1 MKKTILF
8 IFLLHLNVF
17 IAQNKSN
24 EEVVDSIFSALPKIS
39 SDKDFVLAYTKMAF
53 EYSALDSDKGLF
65 YGKKA
70 LDISKKINWN
80 EGKSNALTALGENN
94 FCQGKYSEAFQ
105 NYENALRYAK
115 NKITIGRI
123 YRNMAVLYNSQGD
136 YEKSSKYAFDALK
149 ISEAEKNEAEKAKNY
164 NAIGAVYF
172 YTNQTRKALFYYN
185 KSLEINTRLN
195 QKREIC
201 KSLQNIGAAYED
213 IFDTKNAVNYFNKS
227 LALAKEIDFKE
238 SIAVNNFFLGRL
250 YLDEELFEKGLPYI
264 ITAKKYAEE
273 IKNYRMFNSCL
284 LLEANVY
291 TKQAD
296 KVSEPEKTKLLNKAE
311 SKLLESI
318 EKAKKSNSMVNLS
331 TAYGRIAKLY
341 SLKKDYKTAV
351 EYQILYN
358 EVKDSIY
365 DSKSKETIKNLE
377 DKRTI
382 DLRNKE
388 IQIHKIQLENKE
400 KQKWY
405 FISGISLL
413 AIIGGMLFYQ
423 NRQRKKNNE
432 KLSLLNT
439 ELDKANKNKMRF
451 FGILNH
457 DLRSP
462 VASLVHFL
470 HLQKNN
476 PEFLDEQTKEKLN
489 QQTTT
494 SAERLLQQ
502 MEDLLLWSKSQME
515 KFEAEKKEFPVK
527 ELFSELQNEF
537 VWVENT
543 KIIFEDFADIKV
555 FSDKEY
561 LKTILRNLIGNAVK
575 VLENKPEAKIICSAE
590 NAENSV
596 KISVKDNGGG
606 TEIEKFKALYSDTE
620 SIGIKQGLGLHV
632 IRDLCKAINAEIE
645 VKTDKEIGETE
656 IDLFVAKGLG

>member
-1 MKKTILF
+1 MKKIMLF

-17 IAQNKSN
+17 IAQNKSA
-24 EEVVDSIFSALPKIS
+24 EEVVDSISMALPKIS

-53 EYSALDSDKGLF
+53 EYSTLDSDKGLL

-70 LDISKKINWN
+70 LDISTKINWN

-94 FCQGKYSEAFQ
+94 FCQGKYSEAFKD
-105 NYENALRYAK
+105 YENALKYAQ

-123 YRNMAVLYNSQGD
+123 YRNMATLYNSQGD
-136 YEKSSKYAFDALK
+136 YAKSTKYAFDALK
-149 ISEAEKNEAEKAKNY
+149 ISEAEKNEAETAKNY
-164 NAIGAVYF
+164 NTIGVVYF
-172 YTNQTRKALFYYN
+172 YTNQTQKAISYYN
-185 KSLEINTRLN
+185 KSLKISSRLN

-201 KSLQNIGAAYED
+201 KSLQNIGAAYAD
-213 IFDTKNAVNYFNKS
+213 IYDNENAVIYFNKS
-227 LALAKEIDFKE
+227 LDLAKEIDFKE
-238 SIAVNNFFLGRL
+238 SITVNNFLLGRL
-250 YLDEELFEKGLPYI
+250 YLEEKLLEKGLPYI

-273 IKNYRMFNSCL
+273 IKNYRIFNSCL
-284 LLEANVY
+284 LLEADVY
-291 TKQAD
+291 TKQSD
-296 KVSEPEKTKLLNKAE
+296 KVSNPEKTNLLNKAE
-311 SKLLESI
+311 SKLVEAI
-318 EKAKKSNSMVNLS
+318 EKAKKSNSMINLS
-331 TAYGRIAKLY
+331 TSYKQISNLY

-358 EVKDSIY
+358 KIKDSIY
-365 DSKSKETIKNLE
+365 NSKSKETIKNLE

-388 IQIHKIQLENKE
+388 IEIHKIQLEHKE
-400 KQKWY
+400 TQKWY

-413 AIIGGMLFYQ
+413 AIIGGLLFYQ
-423 NRQRKKNNE
+423 SRQRKKNNQ
-432 KLSLLNT
+432 KLQLLNN
-439 ELDKANKNKMRF
+439 ELDTANKNKMRF

-470 HLQKNN
+470 HLQKDA
-476 PEFLDEQTKEKLN
+476 PELLDEQTKNRLN
-489 QQTTT
+489 QQTTN

-515 KFEAEKKEFPVK
+515 KFEAEKKQFPVK

-543 KIIFEDFADIKV
+543 KIIFEDLSDIKV

-575 VLENKPEAKIICSAE
+575 VLEKKPEAKIICSAE
-590 NAENSV
+590 NISDSV

-606 TEIEKFKALYSDTE
+606 TEIEKFKALYSDSE

-645 VKTDKEIGETE
+645 VKTDKEIRETK
-656 IDLFVAKGLG
+656 IDLIIIKD